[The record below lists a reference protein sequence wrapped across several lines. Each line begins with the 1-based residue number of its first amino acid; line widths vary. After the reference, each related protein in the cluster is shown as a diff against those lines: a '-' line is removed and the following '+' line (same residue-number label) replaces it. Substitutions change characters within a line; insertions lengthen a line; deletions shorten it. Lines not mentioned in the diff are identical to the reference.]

1 MNPSKHSE
9 DIFPIEEETEENDDQ
24 ENDQEEEEEEEGSK
38 IEEEEKELS
47 EEELEIK
54 LKENPNSLETII
66 LLLEA
71 YKTNKKQDKLNH
83 LRQDAHKSFMLP
95 ESFFKEKS

>member
-9 DIFPIEEETEENDDQ
+9 DIFPIEEETGENDDQ
-24 ENDQEEEEEEEGSK
+24 ENDQESEEEGSK
-38 IEEEEKELS
+38 IEEEKELS

-71 YKTNKKQDKLNH
+71 YKTNKKHDKLNH

-95 ESFFKEKS
+95 EGFFFFYKL

>member
-24 ENDQEEEEEEEGSK
+24 DHDQESEEGSK

-47 EEELEIK
+47 EEELEKK

-71 YKTNKKQDKLNH
+71 YKNNKKHDKLNH

-95 ESFFKEKS
+95 EGFFFF

>member
-9 DIFPIEEETEENDDQ
+9 DIFPIEEETGENDDQ
-24 ENDQEEEEEEEGSK
+24 ENDQESEEEGSK
-38 IEEEEKELS
+38 IEEEGKELS

-71 YKTNKKQDKLNH
+71 YKTNKKHDKLNH

-95 ESFFKEKS
+95 EGFFFFYKL